1 MTSFLGTARVLAA
14 LKDHWSGTLVM
25 IGQPAEERGA
35 GARAMLDEGLFERF
49 PRPDYVLGLHVS
61 ANLEAGRVGY
71 HAGFAMA
78 NVDSVDVTIRGVG
91 GHGAYPHLTKDP
103 VVIAAQV
110 ILALQTIVSRE
121 VRPIDA
127 GVVTVGSIHGGT
139 KHNIIPDE
147 VKLQL
152 TVRSYSDETRQQILD
167 AIERIT
173 VGIARAAGVPPE
185 REPTIQ
191 QATAEHTPALY
202 NDPQL
207 VERMTPVWRALLGEE
222 QVVPVDAEMG
232 GEDFARYGR
241 QEPKVPIFMFR
252 VGTIDAARTAASRQP
267 GGKPLPSLHS
277 ALFWPAPRPAIETGV
292 KAMSAAVMELMGK

>member
-1 MTSFLGTARVLAA
+1 
-14 LKDHWSGTLVM
+14 
-25 IGQPAEERGA
+25 
-35 GARAMLDEGLFERF
+35 
-49 PRPDYVLGLHVS
+49 
-61 ANLEAGRVGY
+61 
-71 HAGFAMA
+71 
-78 NVDSVDVTIRGVG
+78 
-91 GHGAYPHLTKDP
+91 
-103 VVIAAQV
+103 VIAAQV

-121 VRPIDA
+121 VPPIEA

-152 TVRSYSDETRQQILD
+152 TVRSYSDETRQQILN

-185 REPTIQ
+185 REPTIH

-202 NDPQL
+202 NDPAL

-222 QVVPVDAEMG
+222 HVVPVEAEMG

-241 QEPKVPIFMFR
+241 QEPKIPIFMFR
-252 VGTIDAARTAASRQP
+252 VGTIDAERMAASQRP
-267 GGKPLPSLHS
+267 GGRPLPSLHS
-277 ALFWPAPRPAIETGV
+277 PLFWPAPRPAIETGV
-292 KAMSAAVMELMGK
+292 KAMSAAVIELMGK